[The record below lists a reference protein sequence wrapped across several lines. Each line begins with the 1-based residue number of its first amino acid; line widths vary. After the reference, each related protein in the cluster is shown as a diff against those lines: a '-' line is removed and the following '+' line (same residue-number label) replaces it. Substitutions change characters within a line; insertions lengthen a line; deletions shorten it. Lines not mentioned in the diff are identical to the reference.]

1 MEYAV
6 EVIPPQAGEPVFEI
20 REPGATASAGGV
32 RRAAAGGRRSLMA
45 EMLKKVLYVYRSP
58 DGRLVRAVE
67 TDREFRVREAMDRLA
82 GEGLRPQP
90 GYDIARKLVYNW
102 ASEDGAVEAFIL

>member
-1 MEYAV
+1 
-6 EVIPPQAGEPVFEI
+6 
-20 REPGATASAGGV
+20 
-32 RRAAAGGRRSLMA
+32 MA
-45 EMLKKVLYVYRSP
+45 EGLKKILYARH
-58 DGRLVRAVE
+58 DAEGRLVEAVE
-67 TDREFRVREAMDRLA
+67 TPRELRVREAMDRLA

>member
-1 MEYAV
+1 
-6 EVIPPQAGEPVFEI
+6 
-20 REPGATASAGGV
+20 
-32 RRAAAGGRRSLMA
+32 MA

-67 TDREFRVREAMDRLA
+67 TPRKLRVREAMDRLA
-82 GEGLRPQP
+82 SEGFSPQP

-102 ASEDGAVEAFIL
+102 ADGAGTDAFIL